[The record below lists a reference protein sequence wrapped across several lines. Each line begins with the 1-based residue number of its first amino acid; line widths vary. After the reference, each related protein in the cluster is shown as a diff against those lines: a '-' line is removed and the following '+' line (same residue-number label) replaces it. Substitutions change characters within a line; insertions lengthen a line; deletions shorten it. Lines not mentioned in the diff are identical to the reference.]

1 MTGSTLGAYA
11 ILEKLGAGGMGE
23 VFKARHVRLNR
34 VAAIKILPPGRAGD
48 EERRKRFLQEA
59 QSASALNHPNIITIY
74 DIDSSAGVDF
84 IAMEYV
90 AGRSLEQILAAGRL
104 SPAEARG
111 YAAQVAGALEAAHA
125 AGIVHRDLKPGNIMI
140 TPAGQ
145 IKLLDFG
152 LAKLARPG
160 TGGPQTG
167 NSSTQTIE
175 GVIVGTV
182 AYMSPEQAEG
192 KPVDTRSDIFS
203 FGAVLY
209 EMLTGRRAFE
219 GHSAISTLSSV
230 LRDHPAPV
238 AELCPE
244 VPAELDQLVMRCLRK
259 AARLRPQTMT
269 DVKAAL
275 ESGLPAAADR
285 VSEPAPAP
293 PPSIAVLPFANLS
306 GDPENDYFGDGLAEE
321 IINALTRLP
330 GLKVAART
338 SAFRFRGS
346 ALDIAEVGEKLKVD
360 HVLEGSVRKAGNR
373 IRVTTQ
379 VIKIADG
386 FHVWSERFDRELT
399 DVFAIQDEISQA
411 IVEKLR
417 VNLGAVS
424 GRHLVR
430 IATPNLEA
438 YTALLEGRYH
448 HSRFTVDG
456 LKRAKAS
463 YERAIALDPG
473 FAPAYSGL
481 ADFFSNQAILGFV
494 DPKAVMPQALL
505 AVHKALALEENDADA
520 HSTLGIIHAIYEHDW
535 RGAQAE
541 FLRAI
546 ELNPASTLA
555 RRRYAMWL
563 LRPLS
568 RLDEAAAEAEKAV
581 ELDPLSPYAWVIH
594 TFMAYCRGHYDD
606 ALARTLKTLE
616 LDPQYYWAYLL
627 RTLSFIGLNAL
638 AEAAASAAKLREVL
652 GDAPM
657 AIAVQGLVD
666 AAAGR
671 LDAAREAISRLQTLS
686 PTRYVSPHFLG
697 WLYSSLR
704 DPDAAFEWLDRGYA
718 ARDPWVIT
726 IHSDPLLDSLKGDAR
741 MKALSAKLALH

>member
-34 VAAIKILPPGRAGD
+34 LAAIKILPPGRAGD
-48 EERRKRFLQEA
+48 DERRKRFLQEA

-74 DIDSSAGVDF
+74 DVDSASGIDF
-84 IAMEYV
+84 IAMEFV
-90 AGRSLEQILAAGRL
+90 AGRTLEHMLSAGRL
-104 SPAEARG
+104 SAADARR
-111 YAAQVAGALEAAHA
+111 YAVQVAGALEAAHA
-125 AGIVHRDLKPGNIMI
+125 AAIVHRDLKPGNIMI

-145 IKLLDFG
+145 VKLLDFG
-152 LAKLARPG
+152 LAKLAHPETADG
-160 TGGPQTG
+160 
-167 NSSTQTIE
+167 STQTIE

-219 GHSAISTLSSV
+219 GHSVISTLSSV

-244 VPAELDQLVMRCLRK
+244 IPAELDQLVMRCLRK
-259 AARLRPQTMT
+259 APRLRPQTMT
-269 DVKAAL
+269 EVKAAL
-275 ESGLPAAADR
+275 ESGVHAAAEPGAD
-285 VSEPAPAP
+285 PAPAP
-293 PPSIAVLPFANLS
+293 QPSIAVLPFANLS

-330 GLKVAART
+330 GLRVAART
-338 SAFRFRGS
+338 SAFRFRGA
-346 ALDIAEVGEKLKVD
+346 ALDIAEVGEKLKVA

-379 VIKIADG
+379 MIKVADG
-386 FHVWSERFDRELT
+386 FHIWAERFDRELT

-417 VNLGAVS
+417 VNLSAAS
-424 GRHLVR
+424 GRVLVR
-430 IATPNLEA
+430 PATPNLEA

-448 HSRFTVDG
+448 HSRFTLDG

-481 ADFFSNQAILGFV
+481 ADFYSNQGILGFV
-494 DPKAVMPQALL
+494 DPKAVMPQAVS
-505 AVHKALALEENDADA
+505 AVHKALTLDDNDADA

-535 RGAQAE
+535 RGAEAE

-568 RLDEAAAEAEKAV
+568 RLEEAAAEAEKAV
-581 ELDPLSPYAWVIH
+581 DLDPLSPYAWVIH
-594 TFMAYCRGHYDD
+594 TFIAYCRRRYDD
-606 ALARTLKTLE
+606 AIARTLRTLE
-616 LDPQYYWAYLL
+616 LDPQYYWAHLL
-627 RTLSFIGLNAL
+627 RALSFIGLNAL
-638 AEAAASAAKLREVL
+638 DQAAASAARLRDVL

-671 LDAAREAISRLQTLS
+671 VDAAREAISRLQALA
-686 PTRYVSPHFLG
+686 PTRYVSPHFLA
-697 WLYSSLR
+697 WLYSSLGDR
-704 DPDAAFEWLDRGYA
+704 DAAFEWLDRGYA

-726 IHSDPLLDSLKGDAR
+726 IHSDPLLDPLKGDHR
-741 MKALSAKLALH
+741 MNALAAKLALP